1 MGWYICQVLLDF
13 LHFSEAEPGFVW
25 LIVHF
30 EIFDLLK
37 LLRLG
42 PLHRFVAFLLLTHR
56 LHFIFFLLLLGGF
69 SSPLAK

>member
-1 MGWYICQVLLDF
+1 MGWNICQVLLDF
-13 LHFSEAEPGFVW
+13 LHFSEAEPGLVW

-37 LLRLG
+37 LLRLC
-42 PLHRFVAFLLLTHR
+42 PLHRFVAFLFLTHR
-56 LHFIFFLLLLGGF
+56 LHFIVFLLLLGGF